1 MKKQIF
7 ERIKE
12 VCDFHSDEL
21 IVVGVS
27 GGADS
32 VCLLDCF
39 HKMGYK
45 LVIAHFNHQLRLQA
59 KNDALFVEKISKQ
72 LGLPFELGTSDVKE
86 YAEESHKSIEEAA
99 RILRYQFLMKIAN
112 KYHSKYIAVAHNADD
127 QVETVMMHL
136 IRGSGISGLTGMK
149 EKTIIDEFDKEIV
162 ILRPLLSVWRSEI
175 EDYLQNN
182 EMTYRED
189 ETNFDLQFTRNQIR
203 YDLIPGITKK
213 YPKFKEQ
220 IWQTAFLLSED
231 KEIIDREL
239 EKAWDE
245 IIDQSKKGIIRC
257 IRSDFL
263 KLGLGLQRHL
273 LRKMVFFLQPSI
285 RDISFESIQRGI
297 DGIYNDQS
305 GIIDLEGNLC
315 VELTD
320 NSYYVFEKNVPWAEQ
335 FFPQIN
341 EDKLISIDGN
351 RMIEFGKNWILKTEL
366 IEKVDPRYF
375 INKSDPNIIEID
387 YLAVKDNQ
395 LKISKK
401 DPGDRFSPFGMSNN
415 TIKIGEFFIN
425 EKIPKSARNNWPL
438 LKDMDGKIIW
448 VMGLRLSEEF
458 KITPETKKIIR
469 FELFQQLIN

>member
-7 ERIKE
+7 DRIKK
-12 VCDFHSDEL
+12 VCDFHKSEL

-39 HKMGYK
+39 QKMGYK

-59 KNDALFVEKISKQ
+59 EKDASFVERISKQ

-99 RILRYQFLMKIAN
+99 RILRYQFLMKIAKKFN
-112 KYHSKYIAVAHNADD
+112 AKYVAVAHNADD

-162 ILRPLLSVWRSEI
+162 ILRPLLSIWRSEI
-175 EDYLQNN
+175 EDYLKINDLI
-182 EMTYRED
+182 YRED

-203 YDLIPGITKK
+203 NELIPGITKN

-220 IWQTAFLLSED
+220 IWQTAFLLTED

-239 EKAWDE
+239 EKTWDE
-245 IIDQSKKGIIRC
+245 IIDHSKTGIIHC

-263 KLGLGLQRHL
+263 SLSLGLQRHL
-273 LRKMVFFLQPSI
+273 LRKMVFFLRPSI
-285 RDISFESIQRGI
+285 RDISLESIQRGI
-297 DGIYNDQS
+297 DGIFTHQS

-315 VELTD
+315 VELTETAF
-320 NSYYVFEKNVPWAEQ
+320 YVFEKNVPWAEH
-335 FFPQIN
+335 FFPQVN
-341 EDKLISIDGN
+341 EDKIISIDGN
-351 RMIEFGKNWILKTEL
+351 RIIEFGKNWILKTEL
-366 IEKVDPRYF
+366 IEIHDKRYF
-375 INKSDPNIIEID
+375 INKSDRCIIEID

-401 DPGDRFSPFGMSNN
+401 VPGDRFSPFGMHNN

-425 EKIPKSARNNWPL
+425 EKIPKSARHNWPL

-448 VMGLRLSEEF
+448 VMGLRPSEEY
-458 KITPETKKIIR
+458 KITPKTKKILR
-469 FELFQQLIN
+469 FELCQQIIN